1 MSDSAL
7 GARSKTNKKDL
18 MVIKRASQ
26 MPPLFLHNQV
36 VSAKMALH
44 TFHADFGDHKATL
57 TAIFVDGVPWFRGIE
72 AAASIGHKDPR
83 KAIYTHVGDEDKYD
97 LSPGLLT
104 KSSKITSL
112 HISERGLCSLLTS
125 SKQPHTKAVQN
136 WVLNSVLPTI
146 RQMNGYIAHPVLE
159 DVEPTLPDA
168 QRVHADALSSSSSSS
183 GNFVL
188 EPAYVELYKEYFR
201 KIADATLDQIGKQQ
215 NPMIDASEF
224 LMRKGHEALEVNQ
237 LFCGFQRSL
246 KNACQRNGRA
256 DSVTFHAHSDAT
268 FLETEYSDF
277 KRSELYQRVCVARGD
292 QNSRGSAVTRE
303 RSLRRQRAV

>member
-1 MSDSAL
+1 MQS
-7 GARSKTNKKDL
+7 
-18 MVIKRASQ
+18 
-26 MPPLFLHNQV
+26 LFLHNQV

-44 TFHADFGDHKATL
+44 TFHADLGDHKATL
-57 TAIFVDGVPWFRGIE
+57 TAIFVDGVPWFRGFE

-83 KAIYTHVGDEDKYD
+83 RAICTHVDDDDKSTLD
-97 LSPGLLT
+97 NLRGLGSELLT
-104 KSSKITSL
+104 KSSKITTL

-268 FLETEYSDF
+268 FLETAYSDF